1 MTTFSLLAALAL
13 ASAPAAPEGAPPED
27 LLRGP
32 ARAALRFLDAVRFAG
47 PRVDERGRAARPSE
61 AEYARAKA
69 QLAARTLDAIAAC
82 AARGEDHPLAFWREA
97 ARGRVLEWFQLLGVR
112 RGPRGTAL
120 VLVDERSW
128 VAGAPAAPPTRTVS
142 EYLLAR
148 EGPAWRVADRRP
160 GGTFDDEQA
169 QAVAAGFDAPLRL
182 GRSP

>member
-1 MTTFSLLAALAL
+1 VGAVVALGCEVPVQVSVTRVGGRLAVQPVPTGSSPLECFVAMTS
-13 ASAPAAPEGAPPED
+13 
-27 LLRGP
+27 
-32 ARAALRFLDAVRFAG
+32 V
-47 PRVDERGRAARPSE
+47 
-61 AEYARAKA
+61 
-69 QLAARTLDAIAAC
+69 
-82 AARGEDHPLAFWREA
+82 
-97 ARGRVLEWFQLLGVR
+97 
-112 RGPRGTAL
+112 AL